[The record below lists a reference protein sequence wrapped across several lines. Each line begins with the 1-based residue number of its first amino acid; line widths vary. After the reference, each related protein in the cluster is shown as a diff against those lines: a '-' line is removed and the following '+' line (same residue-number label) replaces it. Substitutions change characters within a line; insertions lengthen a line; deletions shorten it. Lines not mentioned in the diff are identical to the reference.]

1 VNTLL
6 ADDVSIPAA
15 FRSGFVSR
23 GCVAGLGLL
32 ALDDVFGLHAQAV
45 NAALSTP
52 IANCSLSDPPS
63 VTLQDLQFG
72 MAANRSAGHTVE
84 WAVYA
89 TGSGCTTDPYY
100 CFVNAAREDL
110 GVNALPIAGN
120 GIINAMRWGQRLEP
134 LGYGS
139 GEYCTR
145 PCTTVSSTLL
155 AVLRTSHIW
164 R

>member
-1 VNTLL
+1 MFRAWLRFVLVLL
-6 ADDVSIPAA
+6 
-15 FRSGFVSR
+15 SR

-52 IANCSLSDPPS
+52 VANCSLSDPPS

-72 MAANRSAGHTVE
+72 MAANTSAGHTVE

-89 TGSGCTTDPYY
+89 TGGGCTTDPYY

-134 LGYGS
+134 LGRAGGLP
-139 GEYCTR
+139 GELQ
-145 PCTTVSSTLL
+145 P
-155 AVLRTSHIW
+155 LRASDPVAQPAMG
-164 R
+164 RMFGRA